1 MGESFGRE
9 TGVRSGANL
18 TRSDNAIHKARD
30 SVLSFFY
37 PQSGVITGV
46 ENGIVNVKFST
57 EEKLKKGMRFSV
69 FRKGKPFFHP
79 VTKKPMGNSE
89 GFIGRIE
96 ISEGQL
102 ETAVAN
108 NGSLLCRIVSGNPE
122 TGDTVRITS
131 SRIKLAFFQ
140 DKKADWSLSEV
151 FYEALKESGRFD
163 ILESYTKNY
172 EPDELSEAARGLG
185 AEAVLM
191 FSTPTDAGERFLNV
205 KLFWAKDIKI
215 FLDLKESVGVNLGRE
230 LTSEEAIISIGS
242 AEGKPWGSHKLA
254 GGKFISMG
262 DLDGNGERELVVS
275 DGNNIRIFD
284 YKQEPREIWFMKGNP
299 QVKILNIDVL
309 DFNNNGRAEIFVT
322 SILLDDAFDA
332 ETIDSEVLRKGN
344 EIRMSSF
351 VLEYDPPIGYRRIW
365 DKAAYVLRVVGKK
378 LLMQS
383 FNPYKTLIGP
393 VHSGVWR
400 DGRYQ
405 TGKPLELPSGI
416 NIYGFIYVDWKDS
429 GYTHILAFDN
439 SGYLS
444 LYNGGELI
452 WMSKESYGEFET
464 LFDRVSDS
472 AVKQEKKWVVKGRLV
487 TVRTGRGQEVIVV
500 KKIPIVERVPG
511 LGYGKAEVYS
521 FWWDGEKMVKTLVI
535 TEVHGTVTDYWVE
548 EKNLLLIARPNA
560 LIFLKRSLSGD
571 FVKGSILYYYNLAG
585 K

>member
-1 MGESFGRE
+1 
-9 TGVRSGANL
+9 
-18 TRSDNAIHKARD
+18 
-30 SVLSFFY
+30 
-37 PQSGVITGV
+37 
-46 ENGIVNVKFST
+46 
-57 EEKLKKGMRFSV
+57 
-69 FRKGKPFFHP
+69 
-79 VTKKPMGNSE
+79 
-89 GFIGRIE
+89 
-96 ISEGQL
+96 
-102 ETAVAN
+102 
-108 NGSLLCRIVSGNPE
+108 
-122 TGDTVRITS
+122 
-131 SRIKLAFFQ
+131 
-140 DKKADWSLSEV
+140 
-151 FYEALKESGRFD
+151 
-163 ILESYTKNY
+163 
-172 EPDELSEAARGLG
+172 
-185 AEAVLM
+185 
-191 FSTPTDAGERFLNV
+191 
-205 KLFWAKDIKI
+205 
-215 FLDLKESVGVNLGRE
+215 
-230 LTSEEAIISIGS
+230 
-242 AEGKPWGSHKLA
+242 
-254 GGKFISMG
+254 
-262 DLDGNGERELVVS
+262 
-275 DGNNIRIFD
+275 
-284 YKQEPREIWFMKGNP
+284 
-299 QVKILNIDVL
+299 
-309 DFNNNGRAEIFVT
+309 
-322 SILLDDAFDA
+322 AFDA

-351 VLEYDPPIGYRRIW
+351 VLEYDPPNGYRRIW

-393 VHSGVWR
+393 VYSGVWR